1 MLNQIIDCY
10 FNQKASCV
18 LECQIQETLSRMTEQ
33 DRCIPWYYPQID
45 QELRLCS
52 PFEALNLRSLID
64 SLPTNLCQVF
74 SFTLAIL
81 CRITSNL
88 FLSAVCLIVMKLGTQ
103 EVYQPLLSIDVI
115 SSLWD

>member
-18 LECQIQETLSRMTEQ
+18 LECQIQEALSRMTEQ

-52 PFEALNLRSLID
+52 PFEAFNLRSLID

-74 SFTLAIL
+74 SFMLARLCRLTPNLSLTTLA
-81 CRITSNL
+81 
-88 FLSAVCLIVMKLGTQ
+88 LSA
-103 EVYQPLLSIDVI
+103 
-115 SSLWD
+115 